1 MSALPQKFTFDLD
14 FAATGAKKQ
23 RLIADEELAEL
34 LAEAEQRGYERG
46 LSEGEQSELAKTSQ
60 QLEKSTQMLVKKSG
74 EALQKVET
82 AQAEIRA
89 DAVNLA
95 TTTASKLA
103 NALVALHP
111 IEQIHHLMDECLSS
125 LDGAPHLVIRCNDVL
140 ADQIKEKAEAT
151 IATSGFS
158 GRLIIM
164 GEPDI
169 GIGDARF
176 EWADGGL
183 VRDMSAI
190 ASEIDQKI
198 EQFLNPTLE
207 TPAPET
213 AAPSESG
220 DQIHG

>member
-14 FAATGAKKQ
+14 MAATGAKKQ

-34 LAEAEQRGYERG
+34 MTEAEQRGYERG
-46 LSEGEQSELAKTSQ
+46 LNEGEQSELAKTNKQ
-60 QLEKSTQMLVKKSG
+60 IEQSTQMLVTKSG
-74 EALQKVET
+74 DAVQQIET
-82 AQAEIRA
+82 AHAEMRA
-89 DAVNLA
+89 DAVHLA
-95 TTTASKLA
+95 TTTARKLA

-111 IEQIHHLMDECLSS
+111 LEQIHNLMDECLAS
-125 LDGAPHLVIRCNDVL
+125 LDGAPHLVIRCNETL
-140 ADQIKEKAEAT
+140 AAQIKEQAEQK

-169 GIGDARF
+169 EIGDARF

-190 ASEIDQKI
+190 AAEIDQKI
-198 EQFLNPTLE
+198 EHFLSPTPE
-207 TPAPET
+207 APTPAELGEET
-213 AAPSESG
+213 
-220 DQIHG
+220 HG